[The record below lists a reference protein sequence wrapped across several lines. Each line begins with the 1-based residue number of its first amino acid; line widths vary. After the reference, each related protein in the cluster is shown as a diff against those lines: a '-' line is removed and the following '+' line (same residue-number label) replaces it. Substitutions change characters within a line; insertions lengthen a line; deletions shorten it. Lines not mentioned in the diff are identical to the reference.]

1 MPTQACVCGRT
12 PTSAL
17 IILYSYPK
25 TEKSQDSTN
34 KYYAESISI
43 KEEYYHTKKNITTE
57 KGETLKNILSIEKNI
72 VPLHRF

>member
-43 KEEYYHTKKNITTE
+43 KEEYYRTKKNIIAE